1 MSKLFLVLIFL
12 LLLIPSALRAV
23 EPLQVIVE
31 GLEGAELKNVQA
43 VLALPTGLVQDGQ
56 VNQRWLQLFEE
67 RAPERVRS
75 ALEPFGYYEAQ
86 VKTSLAVEEG
96 VYRLYVRVEPGEPV
110 RVASVKVETYGPGAE
125 EEKLKELLSRF
136 PLKEGDV
143 LRQNVYEEA
152 KGALKVRAADLGY
165 LDADF
170 STHAIRISP
179 EEKKASIELVLE
191 TGPQYH
197 FGEVTFVGAATY
209 PDAFLK
215 RYLAFRQGEP
225 LSYSKVTQTQLNL
238 VNSDRFKEVTI
249 EPMKKDAQN
258 GDVPITVRLIPSP
271 PKRLR
276 VGVGYETDI
285 GARFTTRYQDL
296 NFNHWGHELN
306 AELSIAQR
314 LQGLVTSYAVPSRKN
329 LDSKLSSKFGIQ
341 REDTETY
348 DSRAIFVEPEY
359 VHGLGGGKL
368 ASGYVQFRLEDF
380 TIGEQEGRSRL
391 VMPGLRFSQRRYDDL
406 IRPKKGFRYAL
417 EMRGTDEFLGSDT
430 GFFQTLVNGDL
441 LVPLPWQLSL
451 LARVQWSFTILSDPF
466 RDLPASVRFFAG
478 GDRSVRGYAYQSL
491 GPKNAVGDVIGG
503 KHLLVGS
510 FEIERPIS
518 KIFGLAAFYDVGNA
532 FNDFGNMD
540 LQQGTG
546 IGVRVYTPVGPI
558 RLDLARQIGVR
569 HPEFRVHFTVGLGL

>member
-1 MSKLFLVLIFL
+1 LPKPCYGIIFL
-12 LLLIPSALRAV
+12 LLLIPTTLRAA
-23 EPLQVIVE
+23 ELLQVIVE

-43 VLALPTGLVQDGQ
+43 ALALPPGLVQDGQ
-56 VNQRWLQLFEE
+56 VNQRWLRLFEE
-67 RAPERVRS
+67 RIPERVRS

-86 VKTSLAVEEG
+86 VKTSLVVEQG

-110 RVASVKVETYGPGAE
+110 RVASVKMNINGPGAN
-125 EEKLKELLSRF
+125 EEKLKELVRKF

-143 LRQNVYEEA
+143 LRQDVYEET
-152 KGALKVRAADLGY
+152 KGTLKSRAVDLGY

-170 STHAIRISP
+170 SIHVIRLSL
-179 EEKKASIELVLE
+179 EEKKATIELVLE
-191 TGPQYH
+191 TGPQYR
-197 FGEVTFVGAATY
+197 FGEVIFVGAATY

-238 VNSDRFKEVTI
+238 INSDRFKEVTV
-249 EPMKKDAQN
+249 EPMKKDAHN
-258 GDVPITVRLIPSP
+258 EFVPITVRLTTSP

-285 GARFTTRYQDL
+285 GARFATRYQDL

-306 AELSIAQR
+306 AELNIAQR
-314 LQGLVTSYAVPSRKN
+314 LQGFVTSYVVPSRKN
-329 LDSKLSSKFGIQ
+329 LDSKLSTKLGIQ
-341 REDTETY
+341 QEDMETY

-368 ASGYVQFRLEDF
+368 ASAYVQIRLEDF

-391 VMPGLRFSQRRYDDL
+391 VLPGLRFSQRRYDDL

-417 EMRGTDEFLGSDT
+417 EMRGTDKFLGSDT

-441 LVPLPWQLSL
+441 LVPLPWRFSL
-451 LARVQWSFTILSDPF
+451 LARSQGGFTILSDPF

-491 GPKNAVGDVIGG
+491 GTKDAEGNVIGG

-510 FEIERPIS
+510 IELERPIL

-532 FNDFGNMD
+532 FNTFRNMD
-540 LQQGTG
+540 LQQGAG
-546 IGVRVYTPVGPI
+546 IGIRVYTPVGPI

-569 HPEFRVHFTVGLGL
+569 HPDFRVHFTVGLGL

>member
-1 MSKLFLVLIFL
+1 MPRSFYILIFL
-12 LLLIPSALRAV
+12 LVLLPLTLRAT
-23 EPLQVIVE
+23 EPLKLVIE
-31 GLEGAELKNVQA
+31 GLEGDVLKNVQA
-43 VLALPTGLVQDGQ
+43 ALALPPGLVQDGQ
-56 VNQRWLQLFEE
+56 VNQRWLRLFEQ

-75 ALEPFGYYEAQ
+75 ALEPFGYYETQ
-86 VKTSLAVEEG
+86 VKTSLAVEQG

-110 RVASVKVETYGPGAE
+110 RVASVKVDINGPGAR

-136 PLKEGDV
+136 PLKKGDI
-143 LRQNVYEEA
+143 LRQDFYEGGKA
-152 KGALKVRAADLGY
+152 TLKSRAVDLGY

-179 EEKKASIELVLE
+179 EEKKGTIELVLE
-191 TGPQYH
+191 TGPQYR
-197 FGEVTFVGAATY
+197 FGEVTFIGAATY
-209 PDAFLK
+209 PDTFLK

-238 VNSDRFKEVTI
+238 INSDRFKEVTV
-249 EPMKKDAQN
+249 EPMKKDAHN
-258 GDVPITVRLIPSP
+258 GVVPITVRLTPSP

-285 GARFTTRYQDL
+285 GARFSTRYQDL
-296 NFNHWGHELN
+296 NFNQWGHELN
-306 AELSIAQR
+306 AELNIAQR
-314 LQGLVTSYAVPSRKN
+314 LQGFVTSYVVPSRKN
-329 LDSKLSSKFGIQ
+329 LDSKLSTKLGIQ

-348 DSRAIFVEPEY
+348 GSRAIFVEPEY

-368 ASGYVQFRLEDF
+368 ASAYVQFRLEDF

-391 VMPGLRFSQRRYDDL
+391 VMPGVRFSQLRYDDL

-417 EMRGTDEFLGSDT
+417 EMRGTDEFLGSNT
-430 GFFQTLVNGDL
+430 GFFQILVNGDL
-441 LVPLPWQLSL
+441 LMPLPWRFSL
-451 LARVQWSFTILSDPF
+451 LARAQGGVTILSDPF

-510 FEIERPIS
+510 VEIERPIS

-540 LQQGTG
+540 LKHGAG

-558 RLDLARQIGVR
+558 RLDLARQFGVD
-569 HPEFRVHFTVGLGL
+569 HPKFRVHFTVGFGL